1 MFHVR
6 SMRRRGRSRVGAQPR
21 RYNQFGRRSR
31 RICHPLRCSDVR
43 KRSVSFGRGAQHW
56 CPRVAAVTV
65 IRRRRSRDRQTR
77 TPTYF
82 VGGQRGY
89 KRFTVNRK
97 VYQWRRN
104 FLFFSFE
111 GEVYLSTSMLQYVF
125 ESWFGKSYW
134 AICDSPRLFENKFVL
149 IQLTIYNRLYTII
162 LCRLLGIIEC
172 FSLLYL

>member
-104 FLFFSFE
+104 FLFFFLWGGSIFVH
-111 GEVYLSTSMLQYVF
+111 VYALVRFRKLV
-125 ESWFGKSYW
+125 WK
-134 AICDSPRLFENKFVL
+134 I
-149 IQLTIYNRLYTII
+149 
-162 LCRLLGIIEC
+162 LLGHLW
-172 FSLLYL
+172 FTASLRK